1 METDTTISNA
11 DRSILS
17 TAFDDLKMNLGK
29 NPLEGAEGIMGTA
42 VAKLSDPSLAETHLS
57 PYITR
62 IRQQQ
67 KAKDAPSQ
75 PEPSDPTGNPEPS
88 GPSPVDPVPAPPAGP
103 VLQPAPAK
111 PKPVPKPPT
120 PKQVVKEKPQA
131 TAIIEIGKK
140 GSKYEN
146 GIKDWG
152 GALEAAKLL
161 GQTVHIASSGT
172 AMRKLAKEKGAR
184 IGTDTRGSFSM
195 QSGFGKGAAGRIFA
209 IKPGG
214 SFKGKKRTT
223 VGALTT
229 LLHEIAHGVTLGPL
243 DGESTQIG
251 RDGSTTNN
259 LTKQYEAT
267 YPTGSFIGS
276 AIVPILSE
284 KGIDGSHP
292 IVAEVNNLQWNIE
305 VYLKDKPSETR
316 AVRDFARMT
325 KEIEQDIAE
334 WKSIGA
340 SPTQLKVVRDS
351 GNEIIENHQK
361 YTLNFA
367 EFAVDPVWVYMFDPA
382 LAKQVMPETTALIR
396 KEFAKAGNK
405 QIQFYSHP
413 FATILAVVSAMAALG
428 LGDDSEEERPAGALS
443 PTPGALSA

>member
-1 METDTTISNA
+1 
-11 DRSILS
+11 
-17 TAFDDLKMNLGK
+17 
-29 NPLEGAEGIMGTA
+29 
-42 VAKLSDPSLAETHLS
+42 
-57 PYITR
+57 
-62 IRQQQ
+62 
-67 KAKDAPSQ
+67 
-75 PEPSDPTGNPEPS
+75 
-88 GPSPVDPVPAPPAGP
+88 
-103 VLQPAPAK
+103 
-111 PKPVPKPPT
+111 
-120 PKQVVKEKPQA
+120 VKEKPQA

-146 GIKDWG
+146 GIKDWDM
-152 GALEAAKLL
+152 ALEAAKLL
-161 GQTVHIASSGT
+161 GQTVRIASSGT
-172 AMRKLAKEKGAR
+172 SMRKLAKQNGVK
-184 IGTDTRGSFSM
+184 IGTGTRGVFSLKP
-195 QSGFGKGAAGRIFA
+195 GFGKGAAGRIFA

-229 LLHEIAHGVTLGPL
+229 LIHEIAHGVTLGPL

-251 RDGSTTNN
+251 SDGSTSNN
-259 LTKQYEAT
+259 LTKQYSAS
-267 YPTGSFIGS
+267 YPKGSFIGS

-305 VYLKDKPSETR
+305 VYLKAKPSETR

-325 KEIEQDIAE
+325 KEIEQNLAE
-334 WKSIGA
+334 WKSVGA
-340 SPTQLKVVRDS
+340 SPTELKQVRNS
-351 GNEIIENHQK
+351 GNRQIENHQK

-405 QIQFYSHP
+405 QIQFYGHP
-413 FATILAVVSAMAALG
+413 FATLVAVVSAMGLLAAG
-428 LGDDSEEERPAGALS
+428 SEEEEEPMMA
-443 PTPGALSA
+443 PGILSA